1 MPLDFFIFEVPIF
14 LSIISGIIVGL
25 SLGLFGGGGS
35 VLAVPMLLY
44 GVGVKDVHVA
54 IGTSAFAVGI
64 IAFVNLF
71 YHKRNGNVKFKKG
84 IFFTLP
90 GIAGT
95 IIGAQLGLWTS
106 SENLLVFFALFM
118 VLVAFFMLRKKSSKT
133 IQNDS
138 ASSSILVQK
147 NKIPFSGLAVGILAG
162 YFGIGG
168 GFLIVPTLMY
178 SGALSITQAI
188 GTSLISVSSF
198 GLITAGN
205 YIIAE
210 QIDFFISFL
219 FIGGGVIGG
228 IIGTKMSQRIPS
240 EKMAK
245 GFAVMLV
252 GISAYILF
260 KSAGIS

>member
-1 MPLDFFIFEVPIF
+1 M
-14 LSIISGIIVGL
+14 
-25 SLGLFGGGGS
+25 
-35 VLAVPMLLY
+35 
-44 GVGVKDVHVA
+44 
-54 IGTSAFAVGI
+54 
-64 IAFVNLF
+64 
-71 YHKRNGNVKFKKG
+71 
-84 IFFTLP
+84 
-90 GIAGT
+90 
-95 IIGAQLGLWTS
+95 
-106 SENLLVFFALFM
+106 
-118 VLVAFFMLRKKSSKT
+118 
-133 IQNDS
+133 
-138 ASSSILVQK
+138 
-147 NKIPFSGLAVGILAG
+147 AG

-219 FIGGGVIGG
+219 FIAGGVVGG
-228 IIGTKMSQRIPS
+228 IIGTKMSQRIPN

-260 KSAGIS
+260 KTVGIN